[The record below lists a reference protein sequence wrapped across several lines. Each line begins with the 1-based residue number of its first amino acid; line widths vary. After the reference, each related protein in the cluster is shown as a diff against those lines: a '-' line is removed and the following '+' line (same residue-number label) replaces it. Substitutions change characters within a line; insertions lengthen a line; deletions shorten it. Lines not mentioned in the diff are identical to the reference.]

1 MQMETTKAQAPAAVP
16 RNTRHPLDALLAPRT
31 VAVVGAAEEAGS
43 VGRALLWNLI
53 SSPFGGTVYPVTAAR
68 TNVLGVRAYPS
79 IAALPE
85 AIDLAVIATPAPLVP
100 AAVED
105 CAAAGVPSAVILS
118 AGFRETGPQGL
129 ALEERILSTARRSGL
144 RIVGPNSLGVMSPV
158 SGLNATYASAA
169 AHAGSIAF
177 ISQSGAL
184 CSAVLDWS
192 HKMNVG
198 FSHFVSVG
206 SMIDVGWGDL
216 IDYMGD
222 DGRTKSIV
230 IYMESIGDARSFLSA
245 AREVAFSKPII
256 VVKAGRSSAAARA
269 AASHTGALTGSDAVL
284 DAAFRRC
291 GVLRVGSMSELFDIA
306 EVLGKQPRP
315 RGPRLAIVTNAG
327 GAGVLATDAL
337 LANRGELAAL
347 SSQTIA
353 ALDAELPPHWSR
365 GNPVDLLDDATPERY
380 AKAVEAVAAD
390 TNADGVLVILTPQP
404 AADATRTAELLK
416 QRAPRGK
423 KPLLAA
429 WMGGVDVAAGEA
441 VLAKAGIPTFPDP
454 DTAARV
460 FTLMWRHSYVLRG
473 LYETPSLAL
482 DTEGGQ
488 SPRER
493 VEAMIQ
499 SVRAAGRSLMTE
511 VESKQVLAAYGIPV
525 VETRVAATEDE
536 AVACAKDLGCPVV
549 LKLYSETITHKTEVG
564 GVQLNLQDEA
574 AVRQAF
580 RRIVAT
586 VSEKVGASHVRGVTV
601 QPMVALDGFE
611 LIVGSTVDAQ
621 FGPVVL
627 FGSGGHMVD
636 VYADRALALPPLNT
650 TLARRMME
658 QTRIFK
664 AFKGVPGRR
673 PVDVAALEGILVR
686 FSQLLVEQPWVKEI
700 DINPMLASADRAVAL
715 DARILLHSPDVPADR
730 LPAPA
735 IRPYPVQYI
744 SNWTTDEGRRVIFR
758 PIRPEDEPLMVTFHE
773 KLSDRSVYFRYF
785 HMLKLNQRVAHE
797 RLTRICFIDYDR
809 EMALVAEVRDP
820 ATGERQ
826 IMGVGRLTKIHGT
839 REAEFAVLVADQYQ
853 RHGVGGE
860 LLRRVKA
867 VAQAE
872 RVARMTGDVLS
883 ENVEMMR
890 LCERHG
896 FESAAKPD
904 DPQVVRMTLS
914 LEPEPSVS

>member
-1 MQMETTKAQAPAAVP
+1 MQSEATNARAPAAAP

-68 TNVLGVRAYPS
+68 TNVLGVRAHPT

-85 AIDLAVIATPAPLVP
+85 PIDLAVIAAPAPDVP
-100 AAVED
+100 DAIAD
-105 CAAAGVPSAVILS
+105 CIAAGVPSAVIVS
-118 AGFRETGPQGL
+118 AGFRETGPDGL
-129 ALEERILSTARRSGL
+129 ALEERVLAAARRAGL

-158 SGLNATYASAA
+158 TGLNATYASTSARP
-169 AHAGSIAF
+169 GSVAF

-206 SMIDVGWGDL
+206 SMLDVGWGDL

-222 DGRTKSIV
+222 DARTKSIV

-256 VVKAGRSSAAARA
+256 VIKAGRSSAAARA
-269 AASHTGALTGSDAVL
+269 VASHTGALTGSDAVL
-284 DAAFRRC
+284 DAAFRRS
-291 GVLRVGSMSELFDIA
+291 GVLRVNSMSELFDIA

-337 LANRGELAAL
+337 LANGGELAPL
-347 SSQTIA
+347 SPQTLA
-353 ALDAELPPHWSR
+353 ALDAELPAHWSR

-380 AKAVEAVAAD
+380 AKAVAAVAAD
-390 TNADGVLVILTPQP
+390 PNADGVLVILTPQP
-404 AADATRTAELLK
+404 PADATRTAEVLGC
-416 QRAPRGK
+416 AARGG
-423 KPLLAA
+423 KPVLAA
-429 WMGGVDVAAGEA
+429 WMGGVDVARGED
-441 VLAKAGIPTFPDP
+441 VLTMAGIPTFPDP

-460 FTLMWRHSYVLRG
+460 FTLMWRHSWVLRG

-482 DTEGGQ
+482 DTEGAH

-493 VEAMIQ
+493 VDALIQ
-499 SVRAAGRSLMTE
+499 TVRASGRSLLTE
-511 VESKQVLAAYGIPV
+511 VESKQALAAYGIPV
-525 VETRVAATEDE
+525 VETRVAVTEDE
-536 AVACAKDLGCPVV
+536 AVACAAELGFPVV

-574 AVRQAF
+574 AVRQAYQ
-580 RRIVAT
+580 RIVTT
-586 VSEKVGASHVRGVTV
+586 VSAKAGAEHVRGVTV
-601 QPMVALDGFE
+601 QPMIALDGFE
-611 LIVGSTVDAQ
+611 LIVGSSVDPQ

-627 FGSGGHMVD
+627 FGSGGHLVD
-636 VYADRALALPPLNT
+636 VYCDRALALPPLNT
-650 TLARRMME
+650 TLALRMME

-673 PVDVAALEGILVR
+673 PIDVAELAGLLVR

-700 DINPMLASADRAVAL
+700 DINPMLASADRTVAL
-715 DARILLHSPDVPADR
+715 DARIVLHDPSVPADR

-735 IRPYPVQYI
+735 IRPYPSQYVGA
-744 SNWTTDEGRRVIFR
+744 WTLGDGRRITFR
-758 PIRPEDEPLMVTFHE
+758 PIRPEDEPLMVRFHGM
-773 KLSDRSVYFRYF
+773 LSDRSVYFRYF
-785 HMLKLNQRVAHE
+785 HMLKLTQRVAHE

-809 EMALVAEVRDP
+809 EMALVAELRDP
-820 ATGERQ
+820 VSGERH
-826 IMGVGRLTKIHGT
+826 ILGVGRLTKIHGV
-839 REAEFAVLVADQYQ
+839 REGEFAVLVADDYQ
-853 RHGVGGE
+853 RLGIGGE
-860 LLRRVKA
+860 LVRRVRH
-867 VAQAE
+867 VAKAE
-872 RVARMTGDVLS
+872 RLTRITGDVLS
-883 ENVEMMR
+883 ENLEMIR
-890 LCERHG
+890 LCEREG
-896 FESAAKPD
+896 FQSATKPD
-904 DPQVVRMTLS
+904 DPQVVRVSLT